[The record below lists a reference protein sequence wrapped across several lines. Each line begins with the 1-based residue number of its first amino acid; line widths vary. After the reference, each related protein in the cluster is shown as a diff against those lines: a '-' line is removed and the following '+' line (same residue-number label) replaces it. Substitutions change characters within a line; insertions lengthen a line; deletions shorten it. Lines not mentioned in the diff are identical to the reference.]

1 MVHQFRAA
9 HSTLQE
15 THRIGCY
22 SHDFRGKLQE
32 ATLER
37 LFMEVG
43 HHNARRSLCY
53 LYEKLGYKKQ
63 VKQRKL

>member
-43 HHNARRSLCY
+43 HHNARRRSL
-53 LYEKLGYKKQ
+53 LP
-63 VKQRKL
+63 V